1 MKKKL
6 IILILTLIGLHSI
19 GQNIMDDLIKQE
31 MYSFLIQ
38 ENSKIDYDLYNYNY
52 ISSSP
57 NFVVVDDEC
66 YIRGYKDALDY
77 SLKLYEERG
86 EFYTIEDIKKVL
98 SENSKLWE
106 KTCNEIVE
114 GLKNENWNTFSY
126 LLFRTAWT
134 DTLHKG
140 WVSVVDRDRQ
150 DKVVFLNNT
159 TGEVK
164 IIKIKDN
171 GDIDE
176 NIIPTD
182 FIPSELKIK
191 DSINFILKM
200 SFYPSMI
207 LQSLNS
213 DLRWETNFKSDII
226 RFDCPDKHKLEK
238 FYQNMISQGVTE
250 DQIGS
255 FDEWYI
261 DMADDQLR
269 SKFYDDMINNNLFDE
284 KQLGSKS
291 SFENRI
297 KVYHPLI
304 QQRILERSIKHR

>member
-1 MKKKL
+1 
-6 IILILTLIGLHSI
+6 
-19 GQNIMDDLIKQE
+19 MDDMIKQE
-31 MYSFLIQ
+31 MYNFLIR

-86 EFYTIEDIKKVL
+86 EFYTIEDIEKAL
-98 SENSKLWE
+98 SKNSTLWK
-106 KTCNEIVE
+106 KTCDEIIE
-114 GLKNENWNTFSY
+114 EFKDENNDTFEY
-126 LLFRTAWT
+126 FWLNMVWT
-134 DTLHKG
+134 DTLRKG
-140 WVSVVDRDRQ
+140 WVSVVDRGRQ
-150 DKVVFLNNT
+150 DQVVFLNNT

-164 IIKIKDN
+164 VIKIKDN
-171 GDIDE
+171 GEIDE
-176 NIIPTD
+176 NIISTD
-182 FIPSELKIK
+182 FIPPELKVK

-200 SFYPSMI
+200 AHYPDMI

-213 DLRWETNFKSDII
+213 DLKWETNLKSDTI

-255 FDEWYI
+255 FDEWYF
-261 DMADDQLR
+261 DMADDRLR
-269 SKFYDDMINNNLFDE
+269 SKFYDDMINNNLLNA
-284 KQLGSKS
+284 KQLGSKGY
-291 SFENRI
+291 FENRI

-304 QQRILERSIKHR
+304 QQRILERSLKH